1 MALETTDLVS
11 TDIYRINE
19 FIDEIKSRYIDIP
32 EDTLMLG
39 VYGYLS
45 SVLSNLMENTTIMAS
60 EYSNEAIPTR
70 AKYEKNIIAHALAL
84 GINNINATPAQIDM
98 LIGLPEEALV
108 ANMTNNEFTLDKEY
122 IFQIGER
129 EAYPF
134 LLDYDIII
142 KRSVLPNGSYVYTA
156 RYDIDGKN
164 KLAQLQNPYLPA
176 MGAINV
182 SGDRLIALNTT
193 LRQMTHTQIY
203 KKIVVDNPL
212 ETKVL
217 NFSFEDQLAFFYVDV
232 VEDGETHYLEPV
244 YDGLYDYD
252 DSREFI
258 NYMYLDEKNI
268 RLRFNRDS
276 YQPRENA
283 EVTIHIYT
291 TLGSEANFS
300 ATDYED
306 VMTLTSNR
314 FPYTGM
320 WTLIQ
325 ATSDAHY
332 GSDKY
337 TIEQLKQIIPQE
349 ALSRGSISTYT
360 DLSAAFNRLQIENE
374 SCRLYLLRRVHNQIE
389 RIYFTYL
396 LMKYG
401 DNVIPTN
408 TINSSV
414 SKGMFSTASRDN
426 YSMLPGAKFYSEQGQ
441 KDATSTTSKD
451 TDELDRMDK
460 SGFLY
465 MCPYLTVLN
474 KSPFYISYYVT
485 FMNYTRNLYFE
496 FINEDSLLQFVA
508 LNFYV
513 HRDYFTDPDTYKI
526 ELHCT
531 QNINSDF
538 QLVTYDDEGNV
549 DECNLTVYAVLYTTN
564 EDDGSI
570 TPYRYLKSE
579 LIQFNEADAE
589 YVLQFKFNSN
599 DVISK
604 YGTYMTITSG
614 MYGINSNSQST
625 ASVEPSMYIKFFF
638 CAKLDREYGRYYGD
652 NQTDNLDDIIPGL
665 DGYTLTNVYNAGE
678 LGIDIFYDYSDI
690 QNSYI
695 ELNQNEDGGLSY
707 YIYKI
712 PVVRYT
718 WMNSEERMRY
728 LFSAIDL
735 RRRYIQNVLFLI
747 EDSFGID
754 YKFFN
759 TYGPSLM
766 YNIENEENIDRINLS
781 LKFEIKF
788 QMESDKVVLQDIT
801 NSIKE
806 YIEDINNISDLH
818 IPNLITYIT
827 NIYREHIVYIKFI
840 ALNNYDSLY
849 QSIYKNPEMTDDY
862 FVETQT
868 VPEFINVNTLNND
881 LPDIEFTIVS

>member
-232 VEDGETHYLEPV
+232 VEDGVTHYLEPV

-589 YVLQFKFNSN
+589 YVLEFKFKSN

-625 ASVEPSMYIKFFF
+625 ASVEPTMYIKFFF
-638 CAKLDREYGRYYGD
+638 CAKLDRDYGRYYGD

-665 DGYTLTNVYNAGE
+665 NGYTLTNVYNAGE

-695 ELNQNEDGGLSY
+695 ELNQKEDGGLSY

-881 LPDIEFTIVS
+881 LPDIEFIIVS

>member
-1 MALETTDLVS
+1 MALDTTDLAS

-164 KLAQLQNPYLPA
+164 KLTQLQNPYLPA

-232 VEDGETHYLEPV
+232 VEDGETHYLEPI

-300 ATDYED
+300 ATDYEN

-451 TDELDRMDK
+451 TGELNRMDK
-460 SGFLY
+460 AGFLY

-513 HRDYFTDPDTYKI
+513 HRDYFTNPDTYKI

-549 DECNLTVYAVLYTTN
+549 DECNLTVYAVIYTTN

-589 YVLQFKFNSN
+589 YVLEFKFKSN

-625 ASVEPSMYIKFFF
+625 ASVEPTMYIKFFF
-638 CAKLDREYGRYYGD
+638 CAKLDRDYGRYYGD

-665 DGYTLTNVYNAGE
+665 KGYTLTNVYNAGE

>member
-1 MALETTDLVS
+1 MALETTNLAS

-451 TDELDRMDK
+451 TDELNKMDK
-460 SGFLY
+460 AGFLY

-513 HRDYFTDPDTYKI
+513 HRDYFTNPDTYKI

-570 TPYRYLKSE
+570 TPYRYLISE

-589 YVLQFKFNSN
+589 YILQFKFNSN

-625 ASVEPSMYIKFFF
+625 ASVKPTMYIKFFF

>member
-39 VYGYLS
+39 IYGYLS

-232 VEDGETHYLEPV
+232 VEDGVTHYLEPV

-451 TDELDRMDK
+451 TGELDRMDK

-538 QLVTYDDEGNV
+538 QLVTYDDEGDI

-589 YVLQFKFNSN
+589 YILQFKFNSN

-638 CAKLDREYGRYYGD
+638 CAKLDRDYGRYYGD

-818 IPNLITYIT
+818 MPNLITYIT

>member
-39 VYGYLS
+39 IYGYLS

-232 VEDGETHYLEPV
+232 VEDGVTHYLEPV

-283 EVTIHIYT
+283 GVTIHIYT

-300 ATDYED
+300 ATDYEN

-349 ALSRGSISTYT
+349 ALSRGSITTYT

-451 TDELDRMDK
+451 TDELNRMDK

-513 HRDYFTDPDTYKI
+513 HRDYFTNPDTYKI

-589 YVLQFKFNSN
+589 YVLEFKFKSN

-625 ASVEPSMYIKFFF
+625 ATVKPTMYIKFFF
-638 CAKLDREYGRYYGD
+638 CAKLDRDYGRYYGD

-665 DGYTLTNVYNAGE
+665 NGYTLTNVYNAGE

>member
-108 ANMTNNEFTLDKEY
+108 ANMTNNEFTLDKEF

-252 DSREFI
+252 NSREYI

-337 TIEQLKQIIPQE
+337 AIEQLKQIIPQE

-451 TDELDRMDK
+451 TDELNKMDK
-460 SGFLY
+460 AGFLY

-570 TPYRYLKSE
+570 TPYRYLISE

-589 YVLQFKFNSN
+589 YILQFKFNSN

-625 ASVEPSMYIKFFF
+625 ASVKPSMYIKFFF
-638 CAKLDREYGRYYGD
+638 CAKLDRDYGRYYGD

-818 IPNLITYIT
+818 MPNLITYIT

>member
-39 VYGYLS
+39 IYGYLS

-232 VEDGETHYLEPV
+232 VEDGVTHYLEPV

-283 EVTIHIYT
+283 GVTIHIYT

-300 ATDYED
+300 ATDYEN

-349 ALSRGSISTYT
+349 ALSRGSITTYT

-451 TDELDRMDK
+451 TDELNRMDK

-513 HRDYFTDPDTYKI
+513 HRDYFTNPDTYKI

-589 YVLQFKFNSN
+589 YVLEFKFKSN

-638 CAKLDREYGRYYGD
+638 CAKLDRDYGRYYGD

-665 DGYTLTNVYNAGE
+665 NGYTLTNVYNAGE

>member
-108 ANMTNNEFTLDKEY
+108 ANMTNNEFTLDNEY
-122 IFQIGER
+122 IFQVGER

-193 LRQMTHTQIY
+193 LRQITHTQIY

-300 ATDYED
+300 ATDYEN

-325 ATSDAHY
+325 STSDAHY

-451 TDELDRMDK
+451 TDELNRMDK

-496 FINEDSLLQFVA
+496 FINEDSLL
-508 LNFYV
+508 
-513 HRDYFTDPDTYKI
+513 
-526 ELHCT
+526 
-531 QNINSDF
+531 
-538 QLVTYDDEGNV
+538 
-549 DECNLTVYAVLYTTN
+549 
-564 EDDGSI
+564 
-570 TPYRYLKSE
+570 
-579 LIQFNEADAE
+579 
-589 YVLQFKFNSN
+589 
-599 DVISK
+599 
-604 YGTYMTITSG
+604 
-614 MYGINSNSQST
+614 
-625 ASVEPSMYIKFFF
+625 
-638 CAKLDREYGRYYGD
+638 
-652 NQTDNLDDIIPGL
+652 
-665 DGYTLTNVYNAGE
+665 
-678 LGIDIFYDYSDI
+678 
-690 QNSYI
+690 
-695 ELNQNEDGGLSY
+695 
-707 YIYKI
+707 
-712 PVVRYT
+712 
-718 WMNSEERMRY
+718 
-728 LFSAIDL
+728 
-735 RRRYIQNVLFLI
+735 
-747 EDSFGID
+747 
-754 YKFFN
+754 
-759 TYGPSLM
+759 
-766 YNIENEENIDRINLS
+766 
-781 LKFEIKF
+781 
-788 QMESDKVVLQDIT
+788 
-801 NSIKE
+801 
-806 YIEDINNISDLH
+806 
-818 IPNLITYIT
+818 
-827 NIYREHIVYIKFI
+827 
-840 ALNNYDSLY
+840 
-849 QSIYKNPEMTDDY
+849 
-862 FVETQT
+862 
-868 VPEFINVNTLNND
+868 
-881 LPDIEFTIVS
+881 

>member
-39 VYGYLS
+39 IYGYLS

-108 ANMTNNEFTLDKEY
+108 ANMINNEFTLDKEY

-300 ATDYED
+300 ATDYEN

-451 TDELDRMDK
+451 TGELDKMDK
-460 SGFLY
+460 AGFLY

-614 MYGINSNSQST
+614 MYGINSSSEST

-665 DGYTLTNVYNAGE
+665 NGYTLTNVYNAGE

>member
-39 VYGYLS
+39 IYGYLS

-60 EYSNEAIPTR
+60 EYSNEAIPTK

-300 ATDYED
+300 ATDYEN

-441 KDATSTTSKD
+441 KDATSITSKD
-451 TDELDRMDK
+451 TGELDRMDK

-538 QLVTYDDEGNV
+538 QLVTYDDEGNI

-570 TPYRYLKSE
+570 APYRYLKSE

-625 ASVEPSMYIKFFF
+625 ASVKPSMYIKFFF
-638 CAKLDREYGRYYGD
+638 CAKLDRDYGRYYGD
-652 NQTDNLDDIIPGL
+652 NQTDNLDDIVPGL

-818 IPNLITYIT
+818 MPNLITYIT

>member
-1 MALETTDLVS
+1 MALETTNLAS

-142 KRSVLPNGSYVYTA
+142 KKSVLPNGSYVYTA

-300 ATDYED
+300 ATDYEN

-451 TDELDRMDK
+451 TDELDKMDK
-460 SGFLY
+460 AGFLY

-538 QLVTYDDEGNV
+538 QLVTYDDEGNI
-549 DECNLTVYAVLYTTN
+549 DECNLTVYAVIYTTN

-579 LIQFNEADAE
+579 LLQFNEADAE
-589 YVLQFKFNSN
+589 YVLEFKFNSN

-625 ASVEPSMYIKFFF
+625 ATVKPTMYIKFFF
-638 CAKLDREYGRYYGD
+638 CAKLDRDYGRYYGD

-818 IPNLITYIT
+818 MPNLITYIT

>member
-232 VEDGETHYLEPV
+232 VEDGVTHYLEPV

-258 NYMYLDEKNI
+258 NYIYLDEKNI

-300 ATDYED
+300 ATDYEN

-349 ALSRGSISTYT
+349 ALSRGSITTYT

-451 TDELDRMDK
+451 TDELNRMDK

-538 QLVTYDDEGNV
+538 QLVTYDDEGDI

-589 YVLQFKFNSN
+589 YILQFKFNSN

-638 CAKLDREYGRYYGD
+638 CAKLDRDYGRYYGD

-665 DGYTLTNVYNAGE
+665 NGYTLTNVYNAGE

-818 IPNLITYIT
+818 MPNLITYIT

>member
-1 MALETTDLVS
+1 MALDTTDLAS

-164 KLAQLQNPYLPA
+164 KLTQLQNPYLPA

-232 VEDGETHYLEPV
+232 VEDGETHYLEPI

-300 ATDYED
+300 ATDYEN

-451 TDELDRMDK
+451 TGELNRMDK
-460 SGFLY
+460 AGFLY

-513 HRDYFTDPDTYKI
+513 HRDYFTNPDTYKI

-549 DECNLTVYAVLYTTN
+549 DECNLTVYAVIYTTN

-589 YVLQFKFNSN
+589 YILQFKFSSN

-625 ASVEPSMYIKFFF
+625 ASVEPTMYIKFFF
-638 CAKLDREYGRYYGD
+638 CAKLDRDYGRYYGD

-665 DGYTLTNVYNAGE
+665 KGYTLTNVYNAGE

>member
-300 ATDYED
+300 ATDYEN

-451 TDELDRMDK
+451 TDELDKMDK
-460 SGFLY
+460 AGFLY

-513 HRDYFTDPDTYKI
+513 HRDYFTNPDTYKI

-549 DECNLTVYAVLYTTN
+549 DECNLTVYAVIYTTN

-589 YVLQFKFNSN
+589 YVLEFKFKSN

-625 ASVEPSMYIKFFF
+625 ASVEPTMYIKFFF
-638 CAKLDREYGRYYGD
+638 CAKLDRDYGRYYGD

-665 DGYTLTNVYNAGE
+665 KGYTLTNVYNAGD

>member
-232 VEDGETHYLEPV
+232 VEDGVTHYLEPV

-300 ATDYED
+300 TTDYEN

-451 TDELDRMDK
+451 TGELDKMDRA
-460 SGFLY
+460 GFLY

-513 HRDYFTDPDTYKI
+513 HRDYFTNPDTYKI

-589 YVLQFKFNSN
+589 YVLEFKFKSN

-638 CAKLDREYGRYYGD
+638 CVKLDRDYGRYYGD

-728 LFSAIDL
+728 LFSTIDL

-818 IPNLITYIT
+818 MPNLITYIT

>member
-451 TDELDRMDK
+451 TDELNKMDK

-513 HRDYFTDPDTYKI
+513 HRDYFTNPDTYKI

-538 QLVTYDDEGNV
+538 QLVTYDDEGNI

-589 YVLQFKFNSN
+589 YILQFKFKSN

-625 ASVEPSMYIKFFF
+625 ATVKPTMYIKFFF
-638 CAKLDREYGRYYGD
+638 CAKLDRDYGRYYGD

>member
-300 ATDYED
+300 TTDYEN

-451 TDELDRMDK
+451 TNELNRMDK
-460 SGFLY
+460 AGFLY

-513 HRDYFTDPDTYKI
+513 HRDYFTNPDTYKI

-549 DECNLTVYAVLYTTN
+549 DECNLTVYAVIYTTN

-589 YVLQFKFNSN
+589 YVLEFKFKSN

-625 ASVEPSMYIKFFF
+625 ASVEPTMYIKFFF
-638 CAKLDREYGRYYGD
+638 CAKLDRDYGRYYGD

-665 DGYTLTNVYNAGE
+665 NGYTLTNVYNAGE

-695 ELNQNEDGGLSY
+695 ELNQKEDGGLSY

>member
-19 FIDEIKSRYIDIP
+19 FIDEIKSKYIDIP

-39 VYGYLS
+39 IYGYLS

-60 EYSNEAIPTR
+60 EYSNEAIPTK

-232 VEDGETHYLEPV
+232 VEDGVTHYLEPV

-258 NYMYLDEKNI
+258 NYIYLDEKNI

-300 ATDYED
+300 ATDYEN

-349 ALSRGSISTYT
+349 ALSRGSITTYT

-441 KDATSTTSKD
+441 KDATSTTSTD
-451 TDELDRMDK
+451 TGELNRMDK
-460 SGFLY
+460 AGFLY

-538 QLVTYDDEGNV
+538 QLVTYDDEGDI

-589 YVLQFKFNSN
+589 YILQFKFNSN

-652 NQTDNLDDIIPGL
+652 NQTDNIDDIIPGL

-728 LFSAIDL
+728 LFSTIDL

-818 IPNLITYIT
+818 MPNLITYIT

>member
-193 LRQMTHTQIY
+193 LRQITHTQIY

-300 ATDYED
+300 ATDYEN

-325 ATSDAHY
+325 STSDAHY

-451 TDELDRMDK
+451 TDELNRMDK

-513 HRDYFTDPDTYKI
+513 HRDYFTNPDTYKI

-549 DECNLTVYAVLYTTN
+549 DECNLTVYAVIYTTN

-589 YVLQFKFNSN
+589 YILQFKFSSN

-625 ASVEPSMYIKFFF
+625 ASVEPTMYIKFFF
-638 CAKLDREYGRYYGD
+638 CAKLDRDYGRYYGD

-665 DGYTLTNVYNAGE
+665 NGYTLTNVYNAGE

>member
-232 VEDGETHYLEPV
+232 VEDGVTHYLEPV

-349 ALSRGSISTYT
+349 ALSRGSITTYT

-441 KDATSTTSKD
+441 KDATSITSKD
-451 TDELDRMDK
+451 TGELNRMDK

-538 QLVTYDDEGNV
+538 QLVTYDDEGDI

-818 IPNLITYIT
+818 MPNLITYIT

>member
-1 MALETTDLVS
+1 MALETTNLAS

-98 LIGLPEEALV
+98 LIGLPEEALL
-108 ANMTNNEFTLDKEY
+108 ANMTNNEFTLDKEF

-252 DSREFI
+252 NSREYI

-451 TDELDRMDK
+451 TDELNKMDK
-460 SGFLY
+460 AGFLY

-513 HRDYFTDPDTYKI
+513 HRDYFTNPDTYKI

-570 TPYRYLKSE
+570 TPYRYLISE

-589 YVLQFKFNSN
+589 YILQFKFNSN

-625 ASVEPSMYIKFFF
+625 ASVKPTMYIKFFF

-728 LFSAIDL
+728 LFSVIDL

>member
-1 MALETTDLVS
+1 MALETTNLAS

-98 LIGLPEEALV
+98 LIGLPEEALL
-108 ANMTNNEFTLDKEY
+108 ANMTNNEFTLDKEF

-252 DSREFI
+252 NSREYI

-451 TDELDRMDK
+451 TDELNRMDK

-485 FMNYTRNLYFE
+485 FMNYTRNLFFE

-513 HRDYFTDPDTYKI
+513 HRDYFTNPDTYKI

-570 TPYRYLKSE
+570 IPYRYLKSE

-589 YVLQFKFNSN
+589 YILQFKFKSN

-625 ASVEPSMYIKFFF
+625 ATVKPTMYIKFFF
-638 CAKLDREYGRYYGD
+638 CAKLDRDYGRYYGD

-818 IPNLITYIT
+818 MPNLITYIT

>member
-314 FPYTGM
+314 FPYTGL

-451 TDELDRMDK
+451 TDELNRMDK

-538 QLVTYDDEGNV
+538 QLVAYDDEGNI

-589 YVLQFKFNSN
+589 YILQFKFNSN

-665 DGYTLTNVYNAGE
+665 NGYTLTNVYNAGE

-818 IPNLITYIT
+818 MPNLITYIT

-868 VPEFINVNTLNND
+868 VPEFININTLNND

>member
-232 VEDGETHYLEPV
+232 VEDGVTHYLEPV

-300 ATDYED
+300 ATDYEN

-349 ALSRGSISTYT
+349 ALSRGSITTYT

-441 KDATSTTSKD
+441 KDATSITSKD
-451 TDELDRMDK
+451 TGELNRMDK

-538 QLVTYDDEGNV
+538 QLVTYDDEGDI

-652 NQTDNLDDIIPGL
+652 NQTDNIDDIIPGL

-818 IPNLITYIT
+818 MPNLITYIT

>member
-1 MALETTDLVS
+1 MALETTNLAS

-252 DSREFI
+252 NSREYI

-451 TDELDRMDK
+451 TDELNKMDK
-460 SGFLY
+460 AGFLY

-513 HRDYFTDPDTYKI
+513 HRDYFTNPDTYKI

-570 TPYRYLKSE
+570 TPYRYLISE

-589 YVLQFKFNSN
+589 YILQFKFNSN

-625 ASVEPSMYIKFFF
+625 ASVKPTMYIKFFF

>member
-1 MALETTDLVS
+1 MALETTDIVS

-19 FIDEIKSRYIDIP
+19 FIDSIKTRYIDIP
-32 EDTLMLG
+32 EDTLLLG

-45 SVLSNLMENTTIMAS
+45 AVLSNLMENTTIMAS

-70 AKYEKNIIAHALAL
+70 AKYERNIIAHALAL

-98 LIGLPEEALV
+98 LIGLPEEALI
-108 ANMTNNEFTLDKEY
+108 ANMTNNEFTLDKEF

-129 EAYPF
+129 EQYPF

-142 KRSVLPNGSYVYTA
+142 RRNRLPNGSYVYTA

-164 KLAQLQNPYLPA
+164 KLAELQNPYLPA
-176 MGAINV
+176 MGALNV

-193 LRQMTHTQIY
+193 LRQLTHTQIY
-203 KKIVVDNPL
+203 KKIVVNNPL

-217 NFSFEDQLAFFYVDV
+217 NFSFEDQLAYFYVDV
-232 VEDGETHYLEPV
+232 VEDGVTHYLEPV

-252 DSREFI
+252 DSREYI

-291 TLGSEANFS
+291 TLGSTANFTT
-300 ATDYED
+300 TDYED
-306 VMTLTSNR
+306 VMTLNSNR

-325 ATSDAHY
+325 AITDSHY

-337 TIEQLKQIIPQE
+337 NIDQLKQIIPQE

-396 LMKYG
+396 LMKEG

-408 TINSSV
+408 TINASI
-414 SKGMFSTASRDN
+414 SKGMFSTASKDN
-426 YSMLPGAKFYSEQGQ
+426 YSMLPGSIFYVDPDSGDT
-441 KDATSTTSKD
+441 KGITSAED
-451 TDELDRMDK
+451 DEITRMDE
-460 SGFLY
+460 SSFLY

-526 ELHCT
+526 ELKCT

-549 DECNLTVYAVLYTTN
+549 DECNLDIYAVLYTTN
-564 EDDGSI
+564 TDDGAI
-570 TPYRYLKSE
+570 TPYRYLKSTLKE
-579 LIQFNEADAE
+579 YNEQDSTYTME
-589 YVLQFKFNSN
+589 FKFKTN

-604 YGTYMTITSG
+604 YDTYMTITSG
-614 MYGINSNSQST
+614 MYTINGTSEST
-625 ASVEPSMYIKFFF
+625 ASVLPTMYIKFFF

-652 NQTDNLDDIIPGL
+652 NLTDNFDEIVPGL
-665 DGYTLTNVYNAGE
+665 DGYTLTNVYNAGD

-690 QNSYI
+690 QTSYI
-695 ELNQNEDGGLSY
+695 ELNKDTSGALSY
-707 YIYKI
+707 YIYKM

-718 WMNSEERMRY
+718 WLNTEERLRY

-735 RRRYIQNVLFLI
+735 RRRYIQSVLFLL

-766 YNIENEENIDRINLS
+766 YNIQNEENIDRINLS

-788 QMESDKVVLQDIT
+788 QMESDKVVLSQIT
-801 NSIKE
+801 SSIKE

-818 IPNLITYIT
+818 MPNLITYIT

>member
-164 KLAQLQNPYLPA
+164 KLTQLQNPYLPA

-232 VEDGETHYLEPV
+232 VEDGETHYLEPI

-300 ATDYED
+300 ATDYEN

-325 ATSDAHY
+325 STSDAHY

-451 TDELDRMDK
+451 TDELNRMDK

-526 ELHCT
+526 ELKCT

-538 QLVTYDDEGNV
+538 QLVTYDDEGNA
-549 DECNLTVYAVLYTTN
+549 DECNLDIYAVLYTTN
-564 EDDGSI
+564 TDDGAI
-570 TPYRYLKSE
+570 TPYRYLKST
-579 LIQFNEADAE
+579 LKE
-589 YVLQFKFNSN
+589 YSEQDSTYTMEFKFKTN

-604 YGTYMTITSG
+604 YNTYMTITSG
-614 MYGINSNSQST
+614 MYTINGTSEST
-625 ASVEPSMYIKFFF
+625 ASVLPTMYIKFFF

-652 NQTDNLDDIIPGL
+652 NLTDNFDEIVPGL
-665 DGYTLTNVYNAGE
+665 DGYTLTNVYNAGD

-690 QNSYI
+690 QTSYI
-695 ELNQNEDGGLSY
+695 ELNKDTSGALSY
-707 YIYKI
+707 YIYKM

-718 WMNSEERMRY
+718 WLNTEERLRY

-735 RRRYIQNVLFLI
+735 RRRYIQSVLFLL

-766 YNIENEENIDRINLS
+766 YNIQNEENIDRINLS

-788 QMESDKVVLQDIT
+788 QMESDKVVLSQIT
-801 NSIKE
+801 SSIKE

-818 IPNLITYIT
+818 MPNLITYIT

>member
-349 ALSRGSISTYT
+349 ALSRGSITTYT

-441 KDATSTTSKD
+441 KDATSITSKD
-451 TDELDRMDK
+451 TGELNRMDK

-538 QLVTYDDEGNV
+538 QLVTYDDEGDI

-625 ASVEPSMYIKFFF
+625 ASVKPSMYIKFFF

-652 NQTDNLDDIIPGL
+652 NQTDNIDDIIPGL

-818 IPNLITYIT
+818 MPNLITYIT

>member
-1 MALETTDLVS
+1 MALETTDIVS
-11 TDIYRINE
+11 TDIYRISE
-19 FIDEIKSRYIDIP
+19 FIDNIKAKYVDIP
-32 EDTLMLG
+32 EDTLILG
-39 VYGYLS
+39 IYGYLS

-60 EYSNEAIPTR
+60 EYSNEAIPTK
-70 AKYEKNIIAHALAL
+70 AKYERNIIAHALAL

-98 LIGLPEEALV
+98 LIGLPEEALI
-108 ANMTNNEFTLDKEY
+108 ANMTNDEFTLDKEY
-122 IFQIGER
+122 IYQIGER
-129 EAYPF
+129 EQYPF
-134 LLDYDIII
+134 ILDYDIII
-142 KRSVLPNGSYVYTA
+142 RRNRLPNGQYVYTA

-164 KLAQLQNPYLPA
+164 KLAELQNPYLPA

-203 KKIVVDNPL
+203 KKIVVNNPL
-212 ETKVL
+212 ETKVM

-252 DSREFI
+252 DSREYI

-291 TLGSEANFS
+291 TLGEVANFDS
-300 ATDYED
+300 NGYED

-325 ATSDAHY
+325 ATSDSHY
-332 GSDKY
+332 GADKY
-337 TIEQLKQIIPQE
+337 NIDQLKQIIPQE
-349 ALSRGSISTYT
+349 ALSRGSISTYA

-374 SCRLYLLRRVHNQIE
+374 TCRLYLLRRVHNQIE

-396 LMKYG
+396 LMKEG

-408 TINSSV
+408 TINTSI
-414 SKGMFSTASRDN
+414 SKGMFSTASKDN
-426 YSMLPGAKFYSEQGQ
+426 YSMLPGAIFYVDPDTG
-441 KDATSTTSKD
+441 DTSGITSAE
-451 TDELDRMDK
+451 DEDINRMDK
-460 SGFLY
+460 ASFLY
-465 MCPYLTVLN
+465 TCPYLTVLN

-538 QLVTYDDEGNV
+538 QLITYDDEGNV
-549 DECNLTVYAVLYTTN
+549 DECNLDIYAVLYTTN
-564 EDDGSI
+564 TDDGSI

-579 LIQFNEADAE
+579 LKEFNEADAE
-589 YVLQFKFNSN
+589 YVMEFKFKTN

-604 YGTYMTITSG
+604 IGTYMTTTSG
-614 MYGINSNSQST
+614 MYGINSNSEST
-625 ASVEPSMYIKFFF
+625 ASVLPTMYIKFFF

-652 NQTDNLDDIIPGL
+652 NQTDNFDDIVPGL
-665 DGYTLTNVYNAGE
+665 DEYTLTNVYNAGE

-690 QNSYI
+690 QTSYI
-695 ELNQNEDGGLSY
+695 ELNKGTDGALGY
-707 YIYKI
+707 YIYKM

-718 WMNSEERMRY
+718 WLNSESRLRY
-728 LFSAIDL
+728 LFSTIDL
-735 RRRYIQNVLFLI
+735 RRRYIQNILFLL

-766 YNIENEENIDRINLS
+766 YNIQNEENIDRINLS

-788 QMESDKVVLQDIT
+788 QMESDKVILSQIT
-801 NSIKE
+801 SSIKE

-818 IPNLITYIT
+818 MPNLITYIT

>member
-1 MALETTDLVS
+1 MALETTDIVS

-19 FIDEIKSRYIDIP
+19 FIDSIKAKYIDIP

-45 SVLSNLMENTTIMAS
+45 AVLSNLMENTTIMAS
-60 EYSNEAIPTR
+60 EYSNEAIPTK
-70 AKYEKNIIAHALAL
+70 AKYERNIIAHALAL

-108 ANMTNNEFTLDKEY
+108 ANMTNNEFVLDKEFIY
-122 IFQIGER
+122 QIGDR
-129 EAYPF
+129 EQYPF
-134 LLDYDIII
+134 LIDYDIII
-142 KRSVLPNGSYVYTA
+142 KRNRLPNGSYVYTA

-176 MGAINV
+176 MGALNV

-193 LRQMTHTQIY
+193 LRQLTHTQIY
-203 KKIVVDNPL
+203 KKIVVNNPL

-217 NFSFEDQLAFFYVDV
+217 NFSFEDQLAYFYVDV
-232 VEDGETHYLEPV
+232 VEDGVTHYLEPV

-252 DSREFI
+252 DSREYI

-276 YQPRENA
+276 YQPRVNA

-306 VMTLTSNR
+306 VMTLTSSR
-314 FPYTGM
+314 YPYTGM

-325 ATSDAHY
+325 ASSDSHY

-396 LMKYG
+396 LMKEG

-408 TINSSV
+408 TINASI
-414 SKGMFSTASRDN
+414 SKGMFNTASKDN
-426 YSMLPGAKFYSEQGQ
+426 YSMLPGAKFYVDPDTGEASGTTTKDESEL
-441 KDATSTTSKD
+441 S
-451 TDELDRMDK
+451 RMDE
-460 SGFLY
+460 SSFLY
-465 MCPYLTVLN
+465 VCPYLTVLN
-474 KSPFYISYYVT
+474 KSPFYISYYMT

-526 ELHCT
+526 ELKCT

-549 DECNLTVYAVLYTTN
+549 SECGLDIYAVLYTTN
-564 EDDGSI
+564 TDDGTI

-579 LIQFNEADAE
+579 LEDYSEQDAT
-589 YVLQFKFNSN
+589 YTMIFKFKTN
-599 DVISK
+599 DIISK
-604 YGTYMTITSG
+604 YETYLNITSG
-614 MYGINSNSQST
+614 MKSIGGTGDST
-625 ASVEPSMYIKFFF
+625 AVVLPTMYIKFFF
-638 CAKLDREYGRYYGD
+638 CAKLDRDYGRYYGD
-652 NQTDNLDDIIPGL
+652 NQTDNLDDLIPGL

-690 QNSYI
+690 QTSYI
-695 ELNQNEDGGLSY
+695 ELNQSDSGALSY
-707 YIYKI
+707 YIYKM

-718 WMNSEERMRY
+718 WLNSEERLRY

-735 RRRYIQNVLFLI
+735 RRRYIQNVLFLL

-818 IPNLITYIT
+818 MPNLITYIT

-840 ALNNYDSLY
+840 RLNNYDSLY
-849 QSIYKNPEMTDDY
+849 QSIYKNPKMTDDY

-881 LPDIEFTIVS
+881 LPDIEFDIIS

>member
-39 VYGYLS
+39 IYGYLS

-60 EYSNEAIPTR
+60 EYSNEAIPTK

-232 VEDGETHYLEPV
+232 VEDGVTHYLEPV

-349 ALSRGSISTYT
+349 ALSRGSITTYT
-360 DLSAAFNRLQIENE
+360 DLSSAFNRLQIENE

-451 TDELDRMDK
+451 TGELDRMDK

-538 QLVTYDDEGNV
+538 QLVTYDDEGNI
-549 DECNLTVYAVLYTTN
+549 DECNLTVYAILYTTN

-652 NQTDNLDDIIPGL
+652 NQTDNIDDIIPGL
-665 DGYTLTNVYNAGE
+665 NGYTLTNVYNAGE

-728 LFSAIDL
+728 LFSTIDL
-735 RRRYIQNVLFLI
+735 RRRYIQNILFLI

-818 IPNLITYIT
+818 MPNLITYIT

>member
-39 VYGYLS
+39 IYGYLS

-108 ANMTNNEFTLDKEY
+108 ANMINNEFTLDKEY

-300 ATDYED
+300 ATDYEN

-349 ALSRGSISTYT
+349 ALSRGSITTYT

-451 TDELDRMDK
+451 TGELDKMDK
-460 SGFLY
+460 AGFLY

-614 MYGINSNSQST
+614 MYGINSSSEST

-665 DGYTLTNVYNAGE
+665 NGYTLTNVYNAGE